1 MLLARKKI
9 DYSTKEASKSTSV
22 RKNIFFNLSTNI
34 FLIRTLHFAG
44 ISPISTLIRTLNTTA
59 QAVKITCFFIQRLI
73 TRLVT

>member
-34 FLIRTLHFAG
+34 FLIRTLLFTG
-44 ISPISTLIRTLNTTA
+44 ISKVPETQT
-59 QAVKITCFFIQRLI
+59 AVKMPVL
-73 TRLVT
+73 